1 MSESAATAS
10 NFRSPVISETNLIPP
25 TGLGGVGGNSMIN
38 NNSGGNLTLR
48 TPAGNVRSLGSGG
61 GPPPL
66 PVAPSAFGAAGGGY
80 ASGYGVGGY
89 GSGGYGFGSSF
100 GGMGGYGGYGSYGSG
115 YGGYGGFGGGYG
127 GFNRYGGGMNPM
139 DPEARFIQL
148 AEASSRPAFQS
159 IESLVMAIGNI
170 ASMLDS
176 TFFALT
182 SSFRA
187 ILGVAANFGRLR
199 GVFSQFWHT
208 FALFRG
214 ITWLYRKLL
223 YWLRLSNIDPS
234 SESFKKAFAEALNET
249 SAQQGAPKLPRK
261 GQSPWPVVAFL
272 SFIFTAPYLIMKL
285 LGTVSQTAQEEARN
299 PSKWIQPIE
308 SVALYDFLARNSSE
322 LNICSGQRVRIAPK
336 EIQNTLGLLNT
347 GWAMA
352 TTDGQNAGIIPI
364 NYVKSPQQMRQEQLT
379 KPVLDVQP
387 PQQEMASMPQPQIP
401 EMPTTNHNNLEAATT
416 QPQLMNLSPNAFPS
430 PPATSNN
437 SAALVDDYDF
447 EIAPQPVGPPQT
459 ADVALQNAF

>member
-25 TGLGGVGGNSMIN
+25 TGLGGGNSMDN
-38 NNSGGNLTLR
+38 GGSLTLR
-48 TPAGNVRSLGSGG
+48 TPAGNVRSLSA
-61 GPPPL
+61 PPL
-66 PVAPSAFGAAGGGY
+66 PLAPSTFGTGGGY
-80 ASGYGVGGY
+80 GASAYGGGY
-89 GSGGYGFGSSF
+89 GGYGGGGYGFGSGF
-100 GGMGGYGGYGSYGSG
+100 GGMGGYGGGYGSYGGG

-127 GFNRYGGGMNPM
+127 GLSRYGGGMNPM

-308 SVALYDFLARNSSE
+308 SVALYDFQARNSSE
-322 LNICSGQRVRIAPK
+322 LNICGGQRVVIAPK

-379 KPVLDVQP
+379 KPLANIPSHTTSVTTDP
-387 PQQEMASMPQPQIP
+387 APQQMPELNP
-401 EMPTTNHNNLEAATT
+401 NNYVAGA
-416 QPQLMNLSPNAFPS
+416 QPQLMNLSPNAFPA
-430 PPATSNN
+430 PPAND
-437 SAALVDDYDF
+437 SAPLMDDFDF
-447 EIAPQPVGPPQT
+447 EIAPQPMGGPPQT
-459 ADVALQNAF
+459 ADVALQNGF

>member
-1 MSESAATAS
+1 MSESAGTTS
-10 NFRSPVISETNLIPP
+10 NFRSPVISESNLVPP
-25 TGLGGVGGNSMIN
+25 AGLGGVGGNSMT
-38 NNSGGNLTLR
+38 NSGNLTLR
-48 TPAGNVRSLGSGG
+48 TPAGNVRSLAA
-61 GPPPL
+61 PPL
-66 PVAPSAFGAAGGGY
+66 PVAPSAFGA
-80 ASGYGVGGY
+80 GGY
-89 GSGGYGFGSSF
+89 GTSAYGGYGTGGYGAGGYGFGSSF

-115 YGGYGGFGGGYG
+115 YGGYGGFGGGYS
-127 GFNRYGGGMNPM
+127 GFSRFGGGMNPM

-223 YWLRLSNIDPS
+223 YWLRISNIDPS

-249 SAQQGAPKLPRK
+249 STQQGAPKLPRK

-299 PSKWIQPIE
+299 PNKWIQSIE
-308 SVALYDFLARNSSE
+308 SVALYDFQARNSSE
-322 LNICSGQRVRIAPK
+322 ISISSGQRVIIAPK

-364 NYVKSPQQMRQEQLT
+364 NYVKSPQQMRQEQLI
-379 KPVLDVQP
+379 KPALDIQ
-387 PQQEMASMPQPQIP
+387 PQQAPQQMPIQQLSHS
-401 EMPTTNHNNLEAATT
+401 NFEAQ

-430 PPATSNN
+430 PPVND
-437 SAALVDDYDF
+437 SAATVVDDFDF
-447 EIAPQPVGPPQT
+447 EIAPQPIGPPQT
-459 ADVALQNAF
+459 ADVALQNGF